1 MKRQHIALFS
11 ALLILCTALGG
22 AVGSGLTVYFG
33 SELLESNENASI
45 SYESYD
51 YVSAWESSAPAVV
64 SVVAL
69 KELSQRYQQF
79 TGPKSQSNP
88 FEGSTPLTEV
98 SSGTAFMISPDGL
111 ALTNKHVVE
120 DTEAEYVV
128 ILEDGT
134 ELSAQVLDRD
144 TLNDIAILLIVD
156 EDPRIGELPYLE
168 FADSDEISVGD
179 PVLAI
184 GNALGEYANTTTAG
198 IISAT
203 GRDIL
208 AAGGLGGVESLVGL
222 IQTDAAINPGNS
234 GGPLV
239 NLKGEVVGMNTAV
252 DTTAAGIGFAIP
264 SNDLDLVLESYYE
277 YGEIVRPYLGVRYT
291 MVNPSTR
298 IRYEL
303 EYEYGALLIG
313 DKNAGLSA
321 VVEGSPA
328 EEAGL
333 TSGDVILSIDG
344 QDITGSFTI
353 SNALAAHAVGDTIV
367 LEVWRSNETYKVSL
381 VLGEQA

>member
-1 MKRQHIALFS
+1 MKRQHIVLFS

-22 AVGSGLTVYFG
+22 AVGGGLTLYFS
-33 SELLESNENASI
+33 SELLESDVAPNLT
-45 SYESYD
+45 YESHD
-51 YVSAWESSAPAVV
+51 YVSAWETSAPAVV

-79 TGPKSQSNP
+79 TGPNAQPSSFNS
-88 FEGSTPLTEV
+88 STPLTEV
-98 SSGTAFMISPDGL
+98 SSGTGFIISPDGL

-168 FADSDEISVGD
+168 FSDSDEISVGD

-208 AAGGLGGVESLVGL
+208 AAGGVGGIESLVGL

-239 NLKGEVVGMNTAV
+239 NLQGEVVGMNTAV

-264 SNDLDLVLESYYE
+264 SNDLELVLDSYYE
-277 YGEIVRPYLGVRYT
+277 HGEIVRPFLGVRYT

-303 EYEYGALLIG
+303 EYDYGALLVG
-313 DKNAGLSA
+313 DKNAGISA

-333 TSGDVILSIDG
+333 KSLDVILSIDG
-344 QDITGSFTI
+344 QQINNSYTI
-353 SNALAAHAVGDTIV
+353 SNALAAYTVGDTIV
-367 LEVWRSNETYKVSL
+367 LEVWRANETYKVSL
-381 VLGEQA
+381 LLGEQS